1 MALNSTKWGIFLFEL
16 CFSKQRNPEKGI
28 QSVRTD
34 ACPFEMFVGYSF
46 FGTASSLAIVT
57 ENIYCSGRIRSVE
70 NPSAYVIFLVA
81 HILLYITNNE
91 RIIIII
97 IS

>member
-1 MALNSTKWGIFLFEL
+1 MPAP
-16 CFSKQRNPEKGI
+16 SKC
-28 QSVRTD
+28 SL
-34 ACPFEMFVGYSF
+34 
-46 FGTASSLAIVT
+46 GTASWVQLALAIVT

-91 RIIIII
+91 RIIIYKAPETGEWVCGVGVGVRRGLRGA
-97 IS
+97 SVPRWSA